1 MRHSVDSIT
10 TQIRPGTSRRREVM
24 HFAPQQINA
33 ARDAERTRIGREL
46 HDVLGAHL
54 TALRLTLELVRRQA
68 PDGNSALSSAL
79 ESLELGL
86 ADTQTAVSTLA
97 HDLHPPELRDGLS
110 MALRAWVRQFERR
123 TALPCAWECDDAAAL
138 DALEPATAAA
148 LFRITQ
154 EALNNAAK
162 HARATQLRVALV
174 ARRQSVTLTV
184 ADNGRGIPAGARRKS
199 TSLGLKGMQE
209 RCISLNG
216 TFRIENAQPH
226 GTAVRVTLP
235 RRAGSATLS

>member
-1 MRHSVDSIT
+1 MRHSVDSIA
-10 TQIRPGTSRRREVM
+10 TQIRPGTPRRGEAV

-68 PDGNSALSSAL
+68 PDGNRALSSAL
-79 ESLELGL
+79 ESLEHGL

-97 HDLHPPELRDGLS
+97 HDLYPPELSHGLS

-123 TALPCAWECDDAAAL
+123 TGLACAWECDDAAAF

-162 HARATQLRVALV
+162 HARATQLRVSLA

-184 ADNGRGIPAGARRKS
+184 ADNGGGIPAGARRKR

-216 TFRIENAQPH
+216 TFRIENVQPS

-235 RRAGSATLS
+235 RRAGPATLS